1 MRNKEDKYKLIT
13 VEDIISFIGKHK
25 DLFPNGLK
33 TPIYSGDFEC
43 NYTHGKHLIQHMTK
57 DDTIKENA
65 ICLSYEMHETIYSF
79 QVTYNPQANK
89 RPSEVRV

>member
-1 MRNKEDKYKLIT
+1 MRNKEDNYKLIT

-25 DLFPNGLK
+25 DLFPKGLD

-57 DDTIKENA
+57 DGTIKENA
-65 ICLSYEMHETIYSF
+65 ICLSYEMHEDIYSL
-79 QVTYNPQANK
+79 
-89 RPSEVRV
+89 